1 MLNVTQQYSFKI
13 ISKLK
18 KDIVLTIALIVAII
32 TSFVQAPNIQYIDF
46 KVIILLFNLMVVV
59 KAFEEIKLMDK
70 VAITLIYR
78 YKNLRRVSL
87 ALILITFFTSMLV
100 TNDVALLTFVPL
112 TIIISKKSNANFMKT
127 IIFQTLAANIGS
139 SFTPMGNPQNLFL
152 FTHYHMKALDFF
164 KVTFPLA
171 LMGILWITILNFTI
185 PKDDLKFK
193 LKFLQVKDN
202 KRLIIYAILFFI
214 IILSVF
220 NVIDYKLA
228 FIITVLC
235 VLTFDIQLIK
245 RVDYLLL
252 VTFGCFFISIGNL
265 SNMKVVHSYIQMFL
279 SGKAYT
285 YISSILLSQIISNV
299 PCAIL
304 VAEFTQNW
312 KQVLLGVNIGGM
324 GTLIASLASVIS
336 YKLYINDVSEEE
348 KRNYLL
354 KFSFYNFIS
363 LFIFAI
369 INYTTN

>member
-1 MLNVTQQYSFKI
+1 MNVTQQYSFKI
-13 ISKLK
+13 ISKLRG
-18 KDIVLTIALIVAII
+18 DIVLTISLMTAII
-32 TSFVQAPNIQYIDF
+32 TSFVKVPSIKYIDF

-78 YKNLRRVSL
+78 YKSLRRVSL
-87 ALILITFFTSMLV
+87 ALIFITFFTSMLV

-171 LMGILWITILNFTI
+171 LMGILWLTILNFTI
-185 PKDDLKFK
+185 PKDNLKFK
-193 LKFLQVKDN
+193 LNFLQVKDN

-214 IILSVF
+214 IILSVL

-235 VLTFDIQLIK
+235 VLTFDIQLMK

-252 VTFGCFFISIGNL
+252 ITFICFFISIGNL
-265 SNMKVVHSYIQMFL
+265 SNMKVVHSYIQVFL

-348 KRNYLL
+348 KKNYLL

-369 INYTTN
+369 INYMIN